1 MEWSTETPAGVQ
13 QKQQLFKGEE
23 IFDVYISV
31 SNYLFYI
38 AITISNLLT
47 IICLY
52 RYEFLRRKKNL
63 LIGSLSV
70 ADLCVGI
77 GWMITIAINYLD
89 KRECTSIIDKFFS
102 TELLTRY
109 PLYTSVIHLIVIAI
123 DKLVAVVLP
132 LRYES
137 LMTKKMLIVLITF
150 AWAFPFFL
158 LFIKQFSG
166 LNGSLTGC
174 DDIYIT
180 IMARTLP
187 DLLIYFIILTM
198 MIGIHCIIL
207 KEAHQQS
214 RRIANMETMAGNKAT
229 KHATKA
235 NKCVIIIL
243 GSFSVLYFPFALL
256 SILAVSNNIYPVLF
270 HVLQSIGLQ
279 SMLLNS
285 FVNIFIYA
293 VWLKDF
299 RKAYKMLFHC
309 ERKDLPEF

>member
-13 QKQQLFKGEE
+13 QKEQLFKGEE
-23 IFDVYISV
+23 IFEVYFRV
-31 SNYLFYI
+31 SNYLLYI

-47 IICLY
+47 IICLH
-52 RYEFLRRKKNL
+52 RYEFLRHKKNL

-77 GWMITIAINYLD
+77 GGMITIVIDFLD
-89 KRECTSIIDKFFS
+89 KRECISLIDIFFGS
-102 TELLTRY
+102 ELVRRY

-137 LMTKKMLIVLITF
+137 LMHKKMLIVLITF
-150 AWAFPFFL
+150 AWAFPFFF
-158 LFIKQFSG
+158 LFIKLLS
-166 LNGSLTGC
+166 LRNGSLTGC
-174 DDIYIT
+174 DERYINV
-180 IMARTLP
+180 MAETVP
-187 DLLIYFIILTM
+187 DLLIYLSILTM
-198 MIGIHCIIL
+198 MIGIHGIIL
-207 KEAHQQS
+207 KEARQQS
-214 RRIANMETMAGNKAT
+214 RKIANMETMAGNKAT

-256 SILAVSNNIYPVLF
+256 NILAVSNNFFPVLF
-270 HVLQSIGLQ
+270 QVLQSIGLQ

-285 FVNIFIYA
+285 FINIFIYA

-309 ERKDLPEF
+309 GRND

>member
-1 MEWSTETPAGVQ
+1 MEWSTETPPGVQ
-13 QKQQLFKGEE
+13 QKQLFKGEE
-23 IFDVYISV
+23 IFDAYISV
-31 SNYLFYI
+31 LNYLLYI

-47 IICLY
+47 IICLH

-77 GWMITIAINYLD
+77 GRMIAIVINFLD
-89 KRECTSIIDKFFS
+89 KRECISLIENFFS
-102 TELLTRY
+102 TELLMRY
-109 PLYTSVIHLIVIAI
+109 PLYTSVIHLIIIAI
-123 DKLVAVVLP
+123 DRLVAVVLP

-137 LMTKKMLIVLITF
+137 LMPTKMLIVLITF
-150 AWAFPFFL
+150 AWAFPFFF
-158 LFIKQFSG
+158 LFIKLLTG
-166 LNGSLTGC
+166 RNGPLTGC
-174 DDIYIT
+174 DEMYIT
-180 IMARTLP
+180 IMAQTVP
-187 DLLIYFIILTM
+187 DLLIYFSILTM
-198 MIGIHCIIL
+198 LIGMHGIIL

-214 RRIANMETMAGNKAT
+214 RRILNMETTAGNQVT

-243 GSFSVLYFPFALL
+243 GSFSALYFPFALL
-256 SILAVSNNIYPVLF
+256 NILVISNNNLPVLF
-270 HVLQSIGLQ
+270 HVLQSIGMQ
-279 SMLLNS
+279 CMLLNS

-309 ERKDLPEF
+309 GRNDIIYI